1 MRRPGPALALTAGL
15 VAALAAA
22 PAASAASPTLT
33 LDGWFDRTMT
43 FSGSRLVWTEAGTVR
58 VDPRR
63 IAGAPAGA
71 QPFDYY
77 RAEVSRAPLDRRSL
91 RFTGAPEQPVA
102 VRTSIAAMGSGSL
115 TPTGDGGFVTVPRS
129 ARFATPVI
137 WCCDREG
144 IESVISSDGRVG
156 APLALGGA
164 VTGDT
169 VVYLSLAGGTLTAL
183 TATPADPDGTR
194 RAAGVLGRSAAG
206 LAAAGRG
213 RAAWVDPAAP
223 RELRLAALGPA
234 GPAVPLAPIAL
245 PGPAL
250 RVWVWGPGL
259 AAVAVR
265 RGRAVQVLRVDD
277 GRRAA
282 RVIWSGRRV
291 PRVALGGGA
300 IAIADG
306 RRVLA
311 GRGAALRVV
320 RTAARPIEAVAVDG
334 RRLAWIERGM
344 RGTRPVGIIRLAGL
358 R

>member
-15 VAALAAA
+15 VAALAAV
-22 PAASAASPTLT
+22 PAASAAPRTLA

-43 FSGSRLVWTEAGTVR
+43 FSGNRLVWTEAGTVR

-63 IAGAPAGA
+63 IAGSPAGA

-91 RFTGAPEQPVA
+91 RFTGPPEQPVA

-115 TPTGDGGFVTVPRS
+115 TPTGDGGFVTVPWS

-144 IESVISSDGRVG
+144 IESVVFSDGRAG
-156 APLALGGA
+156 APLAVGGA
-164 VTGDT
+164 VTGGT
-169 VVYLSLAGGTLTAL
+169 VVYLSLADGTLTAV
-183 TATPADPDGTR
+183 AVAPADPDGTR
-194 RAAGVLGRSAAG
+194 RALGVLGRSAPG

-223 RELRLAALGPA
+223 RVLRLAALGST

-245 PGPAL
+245 PGSAL
-250 RVWVWGPGL
+250 RVWVSAPGL

-265 RGRAVQVLRVDD
+265 RGRAVQVLRIDD
-277 GRRAA
+277 GRRTA
-282 RVIWSGRRV
+282 RVVWSGRRV
-291 PRVALGGGA
+291 PHVALGGGS

-311 GRGAALRVV
+311 GGGAALRVV
-320 RTAARPIEAVAVDG
+320 HTAPRPIEAVAVDG

-344 RGTRPVGIIRLAGL
+344 RRTAPVGIIRLAAL